1 MTKAS
6 YFTFPLNTN
15 RIAFKML
22 PTKDSSS
29 PDEHAVIKTM
39 NSTNL
44 FVVSEKQLSLL
55 NLHYRGHLFSEDGNI
70 ALIRV
75 LKGYSVEKATTV
87 LTRYGF
93 QDATLVYGEA
103 NIKDIENNILNNK
116 KKQYVGDMIFND
128 PTTKGSKGAE
138 VKYQK
143 YKGIILSLFIYCI
156 RNNSKLTFSS

>member
-1 MTKAS
+1 MT
-6 YFTFPLNTN
+6 T
-15 RIAFKML
+15 
-22 PTKDSSS
+22 SSS
-29 PDEHAVIKTM
+29 S
-39 NSTNL
+39 ST
-44 FVVSEKQLSLL
+44 
-55 NLHYRGHLFSEDGNI
+55 
-70 ALIRV
+70 
-75 LKGYSVEKATTV
+75 
-87 LTRYGF
+87 LT
-93 QDATLVYGEA
+93 QQQTHILVYGEA